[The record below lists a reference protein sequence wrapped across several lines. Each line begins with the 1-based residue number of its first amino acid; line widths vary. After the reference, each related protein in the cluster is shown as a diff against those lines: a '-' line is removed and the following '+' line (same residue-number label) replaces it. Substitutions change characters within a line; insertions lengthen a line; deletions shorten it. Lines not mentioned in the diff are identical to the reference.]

1 MGEEL
6 SSTNINDLINDDT
19 DVNDDVVDKILN
31 ELENTEQDNIIHS
44 FDDNNSIQQVPLEP
58 INEDYALPSNS
69 YFRESDFNN
78 LMKDNTANE
87 TDSTV
92 KKINSILD
100 LDVDYNFS
108 VLDFI
113 LKDFKNPIIIII
125 IVLITNN
132 IMILNL
138 LESLLS
144 SISNSSF
151 LNNNISLIFRALISG
166 IIFYF
171 IQKLI

>member
-31 ELENTEQDNIIHS
+31 ELENTEQNNVIHS
-44 FDDNNSIQQVPLEP
+44 FDDNNSMQQAQLEP
-58 INEDYALPSNS
+58 INEDYAPPSNS

-87 TDSTV
+87 SENTV

-113 LKDFKNPIIIII
+113 LKDFKNPVIIII

-132 IMILNL
+132 IMIINL

-144 SISNSSF
+144 SISTNSF
-151 LNNNISLIFRALISG
+151 INNNISLILRALISG

>member
-44 FDDNNSIQQVPLEP
+44 FDDNNMPQVPLEP
-58 INEDYALPSNS
+58 INEDYAQPPNS

-78 LMKDNTANE
+78 LRDNTANE
-87 TDSTV
+87 SENTV

-108 VLDFI
+108 ILDFI
-113 LKDFKNPIIIII
+113 FNLYANK
-125 IVLITNN
+125 LCN
-132 IMILNL
+132 IRYCNIHLN
-138 LESLLS
+138 
-144 SISNSSF
+144 IYSF
-151 LNNNISLIFRALISG
+151 N
-166 IIFYF
+166 
-171 IQKLI
+171 

>member
-44 FDDNNSIQQVPLEP
+44 FDDNNMPHVQLEP
-58 INEDYALPSNS
+58 INEDYTQPPNS

-78 LMKDNTANE
+78 LRDNTANE
-87 TDSTV
+87 SENTV

-100 LDVDYNFS
+100 LDIDYNFS
-108 VLDFI
+108 ILDFI

-132 IMILNL
+132 IIIINF

-144 SISNSSF
+144 TISNSSF
-151 LNNNISLIFRALISG
+151 LNNNISLMFRALLSG

-171 IQKLI
+171 IQKII